1 MKKTVLFLFI
11 LSSFIACKSKDDSVN
26 PTVVNSQTQ
35 PALVIVKESLGT
47 RTLSWIKPYLGKSSV
62 TFEDSLG
69 NKQIFDI
76 TETPIRRE
84 FHTYTYIA
92 DGETFELF
100 LTQKTDKNNIFSF
113 KPLGKNFIIFSNL
126 DRISE
131 TTPNIVNLQFAR
143 FYSEENYWVTYSGPL
158 SLQNLIYTYS
168 PTYPIEGG
176 DFFTFSHDKNTQTF
190 YKSFAM
196 TQSKGIEYYIDDKNV
211 KWKQVSVK

>member
-1 MKKTVLFLFI
+1 MKRTVLFIFI
-11 LSSFIACKSKDDSVN
+11 LGSFIACKSKEDAVN
-26 PTVVNSQTQ
+26 PNINPTQ
-35 PALVIVKESLGT
+35 NPALVIVKESLGV
-47 RTLSWIKPYLGKSSV
+47 RALSWIKSYLGKSSV
-62 TFEDSLG
+62 TFEDTLG

-84 FHTYTYIA
+84 FHTHTYIA

-126 DRISE
+126 DRMSE

-143 FYSEENYWVTYSGPL
+143 FTSEEYYWIQYSTAFNFE
-158 SLQNLIYTYS
+158 NLKYIYS

-176 DFFTFSHDKNTQTF
+176 DFFTFTHDKNTQTF
-190 YKSFAM
+190 YKSFLA
-196 TQSKGIEYYIDDKNV
+196 TQSKGIEHYIDDKNV
-211 KWKQVSVK
+211 KWKQVSIK